1 MQDSKK
7 NIAIRASELE
17 NALDCLVAEAG
28 HLLRKNEYWLL
39 SDTIEVL
46 KGIQK
51 RVRPQVSQFVCV
63 EVRAAAGE
71 DQLS

>member
-17 NALDCLVAEAG
+17 TALDNLVAEAG
-28 HLLRKNEYWLL
+28 HLLRKNEYWMLT
-39 SDTIEVL
+39 DAIDVL

-51 RVRPQVSQFVCV
+51 RVRPQVSQFIVV
-63 EVRAAAGE
+63 EVRNALNE
-71 DQLS
+71 DLLS

>member
-17 NALDCLVAEAG
+17 NALDNLVAEAG
-28 HLLRKNEYWLL
+28 HLLRKNEYWMLT
-39 SDTIEVL
+39 DAIDVL

-51 RVRPQVSQFVCV
+51 RVQPQVSQFIVV
-63 EVRAAAGE
+63 EVRNALNE
-71 DQLS
+71 DLLS